1 MYKADLPKAIR
12 GIISKDTT
20 YIAKF
25 RGCVERYQG
34 GEASA
39 TCAVYH
45 SLVGQAIAAVGG
57 NKSDIKAFQKFPK
70 CKFLNQGTLH
80 IIGYLNFLN
89 DKSGPCFEKNDK
101 VLI

>member
-1 MYKADLPKAIR
+1 MVLTDPTFPLRSTLYKADLPKAMR
-12 GIISKDTT
+12 GMIKKDTT

-39 TCAVYH
+39 TCAQYH

-70 CKFLNQGTLH
+70 CKFLNQGTLR
-80 IIGYLNFLN
+80 IIGYLNF
-89 DKSGPCFEKNDK
+89 
-101 VLI
+101 